1 MRERDMKIEKGGD
14 RENESQRCTYKKRQ
28 GRGEGVREVRQ
39 MNNSPEILVK
49 EDKGRKKGFLELI
62 SIPLAKYY
70 CSQLCR

>member
-14 RENESQRCTYKKRQ
+14 RENDSYKNRQ

-49 EDKGRKKGFLELI
+49 EEKGRGRGFLELI
-62 SIPLAKYY
+62 SIALAKYY

>member
-1 MRERDMKIEKGGD
+1 MKIEKGGD

-49 EDKGRKKGFLELI
+49 EDKGREKGF
-62 SIPLAKYY
+62 
-70 CSQLCR
+70 